1 MDTLPVIE
9 ITSPQREDVRDHR
22 GTIIRRVERQNL
34 TGRMVVRDHRGIVQ
48 GSYDP
53 RSNETRDARGQL
65 VGRGNLL
72 GVLLVGG
79 R

>member
-9 ITSPQREDVRDHR
+9 ITIPQREDVRDQR
-22 GTIIRRVERQNL
+22 GTIIGRMERQNL
-34 TGRMVVRDHRGIVQ
+34 TGRMIVRDRRGVVL

-53 RSNETRDARGQL
+53 RSNETRNARGQL

>member
-1 MDTLPVIE
+1 MDTLSVIE
-9 ITSPQREDVRDHR
+9 ITSQQREDVRDHR
-22 GTIIRRVERQNL
+22 GTIIGKVERQNL
-34 TGRMVVRDHRGIVQ
+34 TGRLIVRDRRGIVL

-53 RSNETRDARGQL
+53 RSNETRNARGQL